1 MTKVS
6 IIKVYNKEDKLN
18 FIIRDT
24 DISKTVSIYKYN
36 GEISDNHSFTYSKC
50 GELKFWQAY
59 YELSTEVGDDLK
71 ETVAVTENMMEH
83 FVINDNKEI
92 IITTTNLDSKNVYEK
107 RKKYYNGELYESE
120 FLNKKLNDL
129 KFYIQEKKIKE
140 YLKIIHNGRKKN

>member
-24 DISKTVSIYKYN
+24 DISKTVSIYKYS
-36 GEISDNHSFTYSKC
+36 GEISDIHSFTHSKD
-50 GELKFWQAY
+50 GELKFWQPY
-59 YELSTEVGDDLK
+59 YELSTEVDGGLK
-71 ETVAVTENMMEH
+71 EMVFVTENIIEN
-83 FVINDNKEI
+83 FTTNDNEEI
-92 IITTTNLDSKNVYEK
+92 VITTTNLDSKNVYEK

-120 FLNKKLNDL
+120 FLNKQLNDL

-140 YLKIIHNGRKKN
+140 YLKIIHNGREKN